1 MANVFD
7 KVIDFLNK
15 PLPGTAKKD
24 DKKDAKAATKPAAKA
39 EAKKPATPVEQKA
52 RDIQT
57 ELRKREL
64 QLKRQQ
70 AKAAADERKKVIAE
84 RAKLRE
90 LRRQYEQ
97 EVAKQAEAHA
107 KTEDW
112 THTVVPG
119 DTLSGIAKKYYGD
132 ASRWPEIHA
141 ANKDRIKNPNLIY
154 PGQTFI
160 IPDADED

>member
-15 PLPGTAKKD
+15 PMPGTAKKD
-24 DKKDAKAATKPAAKA
+24 DKKDPKKPAAA
-39 EAKKPATPVEQKA
+39 NAEQKA
-52 RDIQT
+52 RDIQA

-70 AKAAADERKKVIAE
+70 SKAAASDRSKVIAE
-84 RAKLRE
+84 RTKLRE
-90 LRRQYEQ
+90 LRRQYET
-97 EVAKQAEAHA
+97 ELSKEAQSHA
-107 KTEDW
+107 STEDW

-132 ASRWPEIHA
+132 ASRWPEIQA
-141 ANKDRIKNPNLIY
+141 ANKGKISNPNLIY
-154 PGQTFI
+154 PGQTFL
-160 IPDADED
+160 IPDDDE

>member
-24 DKKDAKAATKPAAKA
+24 DKKDAKKPTVVKA
-39 EAKKPATPVEQKA
+39 EEKA
-52 RDIQT
+52 RDIQA
-57 ELRKREL
+57 EMRKREL
-64 QLKRQQ
+64 ELKRQQ
-70 AKAAADERKKVIAE
+70 AKAAATDRSKVIAE
-84 RAKLRE
+84 RTKLRE
-90 LRRQYEQ
+90 LRRQYET
-97 EVAKQAEAHA
+97 ELSKQAETHA
-107 KTEDW
+107 ATEDW

-141 ANKDRIKNPNLIY
+141 ANKGKISNPNLIY
-154 PGQTFI
+154 PGQTFV
-160 IPDADED
+160 IPDDDE